1 MMISP
6 KKVLW
11 PTDFSPL
18 ALVGGRYAQGFCD
31 VFDAELHVVH
41 VIPPPVSPDVSV
53 MMPAEIPVTVS
64 EPELIKACQEG
75 MLKYLAEHMAGVQK
89 LVSEAFVGNPWRGV
103 CDYAQR
109 LGIDLI
115 VVTTHGRTGLQ
126 HALIGSTAEK
136 IVRHAPCPVLVV
148 KAEEKDF
155 VTD

>member
-1 MMISP
+1 MLISP

-18 ALVGGRYAQGFCD
+18 ALVGGRYARGFCD
-31 VFDAELHVVH
+31 VFDAQMHVIH

-53 MMPAEIPVTVS
+53 MMPIVVS
-64 EPELIKACQEG
+64 EPELIQACRSG
-75 MLKYLAEHMAGVQK
+75 MEKYLAEHMAGFTN
-89 LVSEAFVGNPWRGV
+89 LVCEAFLGNPWRGV
-103 CDYAQR
+103 CEYAER
-109 LGIDLI
+109 KGIDL
-115 VVTTHGRTGLQ
+115 VVIATHGRTGLQ